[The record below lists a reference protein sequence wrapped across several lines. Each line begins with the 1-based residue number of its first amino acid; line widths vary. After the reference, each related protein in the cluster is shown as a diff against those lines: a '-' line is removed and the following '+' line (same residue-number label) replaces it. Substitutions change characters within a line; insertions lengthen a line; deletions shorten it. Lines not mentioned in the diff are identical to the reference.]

1 MKNDEASEWKNADE
15 NQRKKL
21 LEEEVT
27 KANCG
32 AKLKLVR
39 EISGI
44 SRRESA
50 QKLGVSEATIR
61 RLETGQ
67 SEATDEFMNRLRALC
82 VIGIAKFGKLSE
94 SEKEKVS
101 DSLGVAGGVVAGI
114 GGAIG
119 AISASGAV
127 AGLSAAG
134 MTSGLAA
141 LGGGAMLTGIG
152 VVAAIPVAT
161 GIAGFGLVKGIKK
174 ICEANKLNCQAFN
187 DRWEITTTGK
197 GDSNGKAN
205 KLEQGRSDIHQFPEA
220 SSEMD

>member
-1 MKNDEASEWKNADE
+1 MNKNEVSEWATAND
-15 NQRKKL
+15 NQRRKL

-32 AKLKLVR
+32 EKLKLVR

-44 SRRESA
+44 SRRELA

-61 RLETGQ
+61 RIEGEGSKTT
-67 SEATDEFMNRLRALC
+67 EPTDEFMNRVHALC

-101 DSLGVAGGVVAGI
+101 ESLGAIGGVIAGV

-119 AISASGAV
+119 AVSAYGAV

-134 MTSGLAA
+134 ITSGLAA
-141 LGGGAMLTGIG
+141 LGGGAMLTGIA

-161 GIAGFGLVKGIKK
+161 GLAGYGLIKGIKK
-174 ICEANKLNCQAFN
+174 ICEANRLECQEVKE
-187 DRWEITTTGK
+187 RWEITTTEK
-197 GDSNGKAN
+197 KDANGKIN
-205 KLEQGRSDIHQFPEA
+205 
-220 SSEMD
+220 SEVKNDKSKKNVD

>member
-1 MKNDEASEWKNADE
+1 MSKDKSGPWAGADE
-15 NQRKKL
+15 KERKKL

-32 AKLKLVR
+32 EKLEFVR
-39 EISGI
+39 KISGM
-44 SRRESA
+44 SKRELA
-50 QKLGVSEATIR
+50 GKLGVSEATIR
-61 RLETGQ
+61 RLEAES
-67 SEATDEFMNRLRALC
+67 SEPTDEFMNRIRALC

-101 DSLGVAGGVVAGI
+101 ESLGALGGVVAGI

-119 AISASGAV
+119 AVSVSGAV

-152 VVAAIPVAT
+152 VVAAIPIAA
-161 GIAGFGLVKGIKK
+161 GLAGFGLVKGIKM
-174 ICEANKLNCQAFN
+174 ICEANGLECQEIN
-187 DRWEITTTGK
+187 ERWEITTT
-197 GDSNGKAN
+197 N
-205 KLEQGRSDIHQFPEA
+205 QGE
-220 SSEMD
+220 